1 MVCYNRGDLFFIWVK
16 MKKNIVEFQQVCKS
30 YPGDLVALNS
40 ISFEIERGEL
50 VFLAGHSGSG
60 KSTILKL
67 IAGIES
73 ATSGSVIV
81 NGIELSN
88 TSLNHRTFIRQ
99 HIGFIFQDHKILFDR
114 SVFENIRLPLDI
126 ISYPENEI
134 RDRVMNALESVG
146 LAHKYKL
153 HPEQLSG
160 GEQQRLCIARAV
172 IHQPKILIADEPTA
186 NLDRDNALKILE
198 LFKSFHKASATVI
211 ISAHDESILSD
222 YGKRILRLTNGQ
234 FTGGVR

>member
-1 MVCYNRGDLFFIWVK
+1 
-16 MKKNIVEFQQVCKS
+16 MKKNVVEFQQVCKS
-30 YPGDLVALNS
+30 YKGDLVALDNLT
-40 ISFEIERGEL
+40 FEIERGEL

-81 NGIELSN
+81 NGIELSD

-114 SVFENIRLPLDI
+114 NVFDNVRLPLDI
-126 ISYPENEI
+126 MAYHESEI

-146 LAHKYKL
+146 LSHKYKL
-153 HPEQLSG
+153 HPQQLSG

-172 IHQPKILIADEPTA
+172 IHQPQILIADEPTA

-222 YGKRILRLTNGQ
+222 YGKRIIHLTNGT
-234 FTGGVR
+234 FTGGAR